1 MIVMH
6 NKLYIHNIDDY
17 ILIDDE
23 DYERVKFYRWYQS
36 TTQGATRIS
45 AQVLEVKVKLEDFI
59 MNRKHCYQKVKG
71 LDYRKSNIAID
82 NKSARYRKPQGN
94 RLSRYKGVS
103 YSKNEGKWRS
113 AIHVQGKSVFL
124 GYFSSEEAAALS
136 YNRAVH
142 QYWNGEGYLND
153 VQERLVNDELKK

>member
-1 MIVMH
+1 MH

-59 MNRKHCYQKVKG
+59 MNRKHCYQMDAQQYVERF
-71 LDYRKSNIAID
+71 YIICF
-82 NKSARYRKPQGN
+82 
-94 RLSRYKGVS
+94 
-103 YSKNEGKWRS
+103 KN
-113 AIHVQGKSVFL
+113 
-124 GYFSSEEAAALS
+124 
-136 YNRAVH
+136 
-142 QYWNGEGYLND
+142 
-153 VQERLVNDELKK
+153 